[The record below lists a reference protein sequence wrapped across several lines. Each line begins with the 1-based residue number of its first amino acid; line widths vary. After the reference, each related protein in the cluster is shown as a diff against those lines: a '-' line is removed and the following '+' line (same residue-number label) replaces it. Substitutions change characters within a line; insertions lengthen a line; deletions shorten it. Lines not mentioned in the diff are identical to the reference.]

1 VDFNL
6 DDEQQML
13 ADTVSR
19 WLDDEYG
26 FDARR
31 RFSSQ
36 PHGFEAQN
44 WSRLADLGLLGINV
58 PGEYGG
64 LGGGAS
70 ETLIV
75 MHAFGRALVVEPYLS
90 TAVVA
95 ASLLARYG
103 SEAQKQALL
112 PRIADGTAKLA
123 IASLEPGARYDWHR
137 VQTTAKVQAGGY
149 RLDGS
154 KAVVLHGDS
163 ANTLLV
169 SARSSGAVTD
179 TKGISLFLVDANAPG
194 VSIRGFPTID
204 GQRAAELELR
214 DVSVDRTSLVGAAD
228 AGLEILE
235 AGIDAGLAAICAEAV
250 GSMERLM
257 EITAEYLRTR
267 KQFGSAIG
275 SFQAIQHRMADMAIA
290 IEQARAMALCAAAH
304 LQVADAAARRRA
316 LSAAKALIG
325 RSGRYV
331 GQESVQLHGGI
342 GMSDELAVGYY
353 FKRLTCIDMTW
364 GDTEYH
370 MERYGELM

>member
-1 VDFNL
+1 
-6 DDEQQML
+6 ML
-13 ADTVSR
+13 ADTVGR

-26 FDARR
+26 FDQRR
-31 RFSSQ
+31 RFCAQ
-36 PHGFEAQN
+36 PHGFAPQN

-64 LGGGAS
+64 LGGGAI

-75 MHAFGRALVVEPYLS
+75 MQAFGRALVVEPYLS

-95 ASLLARYG
+95 ASLLARNG
-103 SEAQKQALL
+103 SEPQKQAWL
-112 PRIADGTAKLA
+112 PRIAEGSGKLA
-123 IASLEPGARYDWHR
+123 IAALERGARYDWHR
-137 VQTTAKVQAGGY
+137 VQTTGRLQGDGY
-149 RLDGS
+149 RLDGH

-163 ANTLLV
+163 ADALLV
-169 SARSSGAVTD
+169 SARTSGGPAD
-179 TKGISLFLVDANAPG
+179 MQGISLFLVDARAAG
-194 VSIRGFPTID
+194 VCIKGFPTID
-204 GQRAAELELR
+204 GQRAAEVELKG
-214 DVSVDRTSLVGAAD
+214 VTVDRASILGSVGG
-228 AGLEILE
+228 GLAILE
-235 AGIDAGLAAICAEAV
+235 AGVDAGLAAICAEAV

-275 SFQAIQHRMADMAIA
+275 SFQAIQHRAADMAIA

-304 LQVADAAARRRA
+304 AREADATARRRA

-325 RSGRYV
+325 RAGRYV
-331 GQESVQLHGGI
+331 GQEAVQLHGGM
-342 GMSDELAVGYY
+342 GMTDELAVGYY

-364 GDTEYH
+364 GDTEHH